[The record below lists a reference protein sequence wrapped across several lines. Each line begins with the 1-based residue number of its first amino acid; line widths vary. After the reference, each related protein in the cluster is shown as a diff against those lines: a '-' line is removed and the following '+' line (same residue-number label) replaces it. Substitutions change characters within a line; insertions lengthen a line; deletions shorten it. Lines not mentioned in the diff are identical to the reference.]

1 MADASRHGPR
11 PNAGLALA
19 LLVAWPC
26 PLAAKAPPRE
36 PGPPLAWLDLV
47 ARYAAGDRDGA
58 VAGFSSWTSRD
69 LDDLRSGFDQ
79 WRRAVRSCSAETT
92 ERQQRRDDCRL
103 AERYRAV
110 PFRRAI
116 LLHTERAW
124 FEQRRL
130 PPDDESPHAVF
141 ARSLVEKDL
150 LPGTGEA
157 AAFARG
163 WYLYMALRAHEEM
176 LLYSAAAWARAGL
189 ARLPGDAVLALALA
203 TAEESIG
210 SVGQPP
216 PRTLPA
222 NQPAQDTRALQ
233 VWRARLGAHRER
245 LHAAAQALEVALRL
259 DPGLDEAAV
268 RLGRVRW
275 RLGEPEAARQ
285 ALEQVLRRSHDD
297 HQRYLAWLFLGRV
310 HEDAGRTAE
319 AEAAYRA
326 AAALDPRS
334 QAARIALSHL
344 LLGRGDEAASR
355 AALDDGLRSAGLRER
370 PDAFWEYPWG
380 HSSEAAA
387 RLRDLRAAAG
397 P

>member
-1 MADASRHGPR
+1 V
-11 PNAGLALA
+11 LALA
-19 LLVAWPC
+19 LLVVWPC

-47 ARYAAGDRDGA
+47 AHYAAGDRDGA

-69 LDDLRSGFDQ
+69 LDDVRAGLDQ

-124 FEQRRL
+124 FEQARR
-130 PPDDESPHAVF
+130 PPDDESPHAPL
-141 ARSLVEKDL
+141 ARSLVENEL
-150 LPGTGEA
+150 LPAGGDA
-157 AAFARG
+157 ASFARE

-176 LLYSAAAWARAGL
+176 LLISAAAWARAGL
-189 ARLPGDAVLALALA
+189 AKLPGDSLLALVLG

-210 SVGQPP
+210 SVGQRPPGTPP
-216 PRTLPA
+216 PATA
-222 NQPAQDTRALQ
+222 SQDPWAHQAWRAL
-233 VWRARLGAHRER
+233 RDTNRNRLE
-245 LHAAAQALEVALRL
+245 AAARALELALQSE
-259 DPGLDEAAV
+259 PGLDEAAV

-275 RLGEPEAARQ
+275 RLGEPAAAKQ
-285 ALEQVLRRSHDD
+285 LLEVVLRRSRDET
-297 HQRYLAWLFLGRV
+297 RLYLAQLFLGRL
-310 HEDAGRTAE
+310 HEDAGQLAE

-326 AAALDPRS
+326 AAALDRQS

-344 LLGRGDEAASR
+344 LLAGGDEAASR
-355 AALDDGLRSAGLRER
+355 AALDEALRPAGHREH

-380 HSSEAAA
+380 HAGEADA
-387 RLRDLRAAAG
+387 RFRELSKAAG
-397 P
+397 R

>member
-1 MADASRHGPR
+1 MADASRHGLR

-26 PLAAKAPPRE
+26 ALAAAPPRE

-47 ARYAAGDRDGA
+47 SRYTAGDRDGA
-58 VAGFSSWTSRD
+58 VAGFSSWTGKD
-69 LDDLRSGFDQ
+69 LDDVRSGLDQ

-124 FEQRRL
+124 YEQLRR
-130 PPDDESPHAVF
+130 PPDDESPHAPF
-141 ARSLVEKDL
+141 ARSLVENDL
-150 LPGTGEA
+150 LPAGGDA
-157 AAFARG
+157 ASFARE
-163 WYLYMALRAHEEM
+163 WYLCMALHAHDQM
-176 LLYSAAAWARAGL
+176 LLTSAGVYARAGL
-189 ARLPGDAVLALALA
+189 ARLPGDALLALELG

-216 PRTLPA
+216 PAAPPPVTAP
-222 NQPAQDTRALQ
+222 QDPRAYQTWRAL
-233 VWRARLGAHRER
+233 RDANRIRLE
-245 LHAAAQALEVALRL
+245 AAAQALELALQSE
-259 DPGLDEAAV
+259 PGLDEAAV

-275 RLGEPEAARQ
+275 RLGEPAAAKQLLEA
-285 ALEQVLRRSHDD
+285 VVSRSRDGG
-297 HQRYLAWLFLGRV
+297 QLYLAQLFLGRI
-310 HEDAGRTAE
+310 HEDAGRVAE

-326 AAALDPRS
+326 AAGLDRQS

-344 LLGRGDEAASR
+344 LLAGGDQEASR
-355 AALDDGLRSAGLRER
+355 AALDEALAPAGRR
-370 PDAFWEYPWG
+370 NHPDAFWEYPWG
-380 HSSEAAA
+380 HAGEADALFRELRKAA
-387 RLRDLRAAAG
+387 ER
-397 P
+397 